1 MLITSTLSL
10 WLDLM
15 QYVSLFNRSNNSHK
29 IRDEGDQSS
38 DLLPSL
44 LTAMTV
50 PWSLTTPVP
59 IKINLHE
66 TYSSVLGQGSNAR
79 LSLIYCYDIDVYR
92 SSSSVSS
99 SSSSSSFCQRTEC
112 PNDRQH
118 WLKEYLSM
126 FKAGTKAAKN
136 LAYGATLHRQ
146 RKNSTCHKL

>member
-1 MLITSTLSL
+1 
-10 WLDLM
+10 M

-50 PWSLTTPVP
+50 PWSLITPVP
-59 IKINLHE
+59 IKINLHV
-66 TYSSVLGQGSNAR
+66 TYSSVLGQGSNAQS
-79 LSLIYCYDIDVYR
+79 SLIYCYNINLYR

-99 SSSSSSFCQRTEC
+99 SSSSFCQRREC
-112 PNDRQH
+112 LDDRQH

-146 RKNSTCHKL
+146 RKNSACHKV